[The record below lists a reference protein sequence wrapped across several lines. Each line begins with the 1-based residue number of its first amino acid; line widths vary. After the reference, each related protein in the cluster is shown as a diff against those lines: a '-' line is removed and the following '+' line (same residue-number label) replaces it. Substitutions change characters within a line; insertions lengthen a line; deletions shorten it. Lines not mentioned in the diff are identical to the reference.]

1 MPPVDRLEPIRAAS
15 SESTMSLMEFVREF
29 PDDEACLN
37 YLWRTRFSED
47 GKTAHCPKCDRERTF
62 KRYKLTPRRQSWC
75 CTGCGHHIYPTAG
88 TIFHKSSTS
97 LQLWFYAM
105 YLITSTR
112 CGISAK
118 HLERELGVRYKTAWR
133 MFNKIRNQLMTQD
146 DAPLSGDVEAD
157 ETFVGGK
164 PRQADRVRRAKL
176 GWNAQTDYWER
187 KAVVFGAVE
196 RGGRIRAEVV
206 PNSRASTILPKAQSY
221 ILPGSMVFTDEY
233 KPYKRLGKK
242 GYTHRRINHSAKVYV
257 DGDVHTQ
264 TIDGFFGLFKTGV
277 RGAHHAVSHKWL
289 QGYLN
294 EWTWRWNRRE
304 SDVPMFRDLIET
316 AATKSPSMPHGS

>member
-1 MPPVDRLEPIRAAS
+1 MPPVDRLHPIRAGS
-15 SESTMSLMEFVREF
+15 SESSFSLMEFMREF
-29 PDDEACLN
+29 PNDEACLD
-37 YLWRTRFSED
+37 YLWRTRHAPD
-47 GKTAHCPKCDRERTF
+47 GETAHCPKCDQRRGF
-62 KRYKLTPRRQSWC
+62 KRYQTTQRRQSWT
-75 CTGCGHHIYPTAG
+75 CTACGHHIHPTAG
-88 TIFHKSSTS
+88 TIFQQSSTS
-97 LQLWFYAM
+97 LHLWFYAI

-118 HLERELGVRYKTAWR
+118 HLERELGVHYKTAWR
-133 MFNKIRNQLMTQD
+133 MFNKIRNVLMTQD
-146 DAPLSGDVEAD
+146 EAPLSGDVEAD

-233 KPYKRLGKK
+233 KPYTRLGKK
-242 GYTHRRINHSAKVYV
+242 GYTHRRIRHSAKVYV

-294 EWTWRWNRRE
+294 EWAWRWNH
-304 SDVPMFRDLIET
+304 RDDPRAMYELLLARAT
-316 AATKSPSMPHGS
+316 A

>member
-1 MPPVDRLEPIRAAS
+1 MPPVDRLKPIRAAS
-15 SESTMSLMEFVREF
+15 SESSYSLMEFMREF
-29 PDDEACLN
+29 PNDEACLQH
-37 YLWRTRFSED
+37 LWRTRCSPD
-47 GKTAHCPKCDRERTF
+47 GETAHCPKCEQDRPF
-62 KRYKLTPRRQSWC
+62 KRYETAQRRQSWT
-75 CTGCGHHIYPTAG
+75 CTGCGHHLHPTAG

-97 LQLWFYAM
+97 LHLWFYAI

-133 MFNKIRNQLMTQD
+133 MFNKIRNQLMD
-146 DAPLSGDVEAD
+146 EELEPLSGEVEMD

-164 PRQADRVRRAKL
+164 PRQSDRVRRAKV

-196 RGGRIRAEVV
+196 RSGCIRASVV
-206 PNSRASTILPKAQSY
+206 PNSRSSTLLPLARQFV
-221 ILPGSMVFTDEY
+221 LPESMIYTDEY
-233 KPYKRLGKK
+233 YAYKRLGKEYK
-242 GYTHRRINHSAKVYV
+242 GHRRIKHKARVYV
-257 DGDVHTQ
+257 DGDCHTQ

-277 RGAHHAVSHKWL
+277 RGAHHAVSEKWL

-294 EWTWRWNRRE
+294 EWTWRYNRRKSE
-304 SDVPMFRDLIET
+304 TPMFVDLLNEAVSRT
-316 AATKSPSMPHGS
+316 V